1 MLLPAG
7 QEYCWL
13 TCSVLYRVVALFEVA
28 RGNWCLLEK
37 WYLKPQDSWP
47 KNKNTLHSAELNVVA
62 VTENV
67 NTFLLA
73 LYERT

>member
-13 TCSVLYRVVALFEVA
+13 TVLYRVVALLEVA
-28 RGNWCLLEK
+28 RGNLCPLEE

-47 KNKNTLHSAELNVVA
+47 KRQK
-62 VTENV
+62 
-67 NTFLLA
+67 
-73 LYERT
+73 

>member
-13 TCSVLYRVVALFEVA
+13 TCSVLYRVVALLEVA
-28 RGNWCLLEK
+28 RGNWCLLEE

-47 KNKNTLHSAELNVVA
+47 KKQKYF
-62 VTENV
+62 
-67 NTFLLA
+67 TFGEAKRCGSDRECKYFPLG
-73 LYERT
+73 TV

>member
-13 TCSVLYRVVALFEVA
+13 TCSVLYRVVALLEVA
-28 RGNWCLLEK
+28 RGNLCPSEE

-47 KNKNTLHSAELNVVA
+47 MRQKYMEKNWETSK
-62 VTENV
+62 
-67 NTFLLA
+67 
-73 LYERT
+73 

>member
-28 RGNWCLLEK
+28 RGNWCLLEE

-47 KNKNTLHSAELNVVA
+47 KKQKYF
-62 VTENV
+62 
-67 NTFLLA
+67 TFGGTKRSGSYRECKYFPLG
-73 LYERT
+73 TV

>member
-13 TCSVLYRVVALFEVA
+13 TCSVLYRVVVVLEVA
-28 RGNWCLLEK
+28 RGNWCLLEE

-47 KNKNTLHSAELNVVA
+47 KKQKYF
-62 VTENV
+62 
-67 NTFLLA
+67 TFGGAKRSGSDRECKYFPLG
-73 LYERT
+73 TV